1 MSNLQLFAGCVAIW
15 STTWIAITFQL
26 GKVAPEASVFYRFAL
41 ASLVLFAWCA
51 WRRLPLRFPPRT
63 HAWLVLFGVLTFSV
77 NYMCVYYAEETV
89 VSGLVAVGSSATPL
103 LAMLGM
109 RVFFGAPMAGR
120 VALASALGI
129 LGVVLVFVPEV
140 QRAPSWAGVA
150 FIAGGVLCATL
161 GGMVAHRNQEA
172 RLPLWQTMAW
182 GMLYG
187 SLTTLAFTLAG
198 GKGLTFDASVTYVA
212 SLAYLVAFGSILAFA
227 GWLTLLQR
235 IGAARAGYIGVMVPV
250 VALLISAAFEGFRF
264 HWLTLAG
271 IAITLAGNVIV
282 LGKSR

>member
-1 MSNLQLFAGCVAIW
+1 MSTLQLFAGCVAIW

-41 ASLVLFAWCA
+41 AALVLFAWCA

-77 NYMCVYYAEETV
+77 NYMCVYYAEERV

-109 RVFFGAPMAGR
+109 RAFFGAPMTGR

-140 QRAPSWAGVA
+140 QRAPSWAGIA
-150 FIAGGVLCATL
+150 FIAGGVFCATL

-187 SLTTLAFTLAG
+187 SLTTLVFTLAR

-250 VALLISAAFEGFRF
+250 VALLISAVFEGFRF